1 MTKRLFPTY
10 VKNARVGVVVRF
22 GNCRSSAA
30 KARTESQAFIAAVN
44 RCATQKKR
52 KIDFFRKL

>member
-1 MTKRLFPTY
+1 LFPTY
-10 VKNARVGVVVRF
+10 VENARVGVVVRF

-52 KIDFFRKL
+52 KIDRFRKL